1 MGSPTVFTIS
11 VAGQGEKFWALIQLK
26 IYRFFFLLLNIG
38 RQKNPPKWGPYRN
51 GFVNIYLRITE
62 WNEVYWRLRSPRL
75 RGTSERGFTE
85 TWFPNLAPAT
95 TINKWVVP
103 LLCAPVGIKNKLH
116 SLLDNA
122 PNYLL
127 VGYVIQKGWWNRFCL
142 GGPEWLEV
150 SIVGR
155 IIEKKNIIFH
165 IIQGLS
171 RQNLFHH
178 PFLIMHPTYS
188 IVWCIIQK
196 RR

>member
-1 MGSPTVFTIS
+1 MGPPTVFTIS
-11 VAGQGEKFWALIQLK
+11 VAGQGEKFGALIQLK
-26 IYRFFFLLLNIG
+26 IYRIFFLLLNIG

-75 RGTSERGFTE
+75 RRGTSERGFTE

-127 VGYVIQKGWWNRFCL
+127 SSWVCYPKGM
-142 GGPEWLEV
+142 
-150 SIVGR
+150 
-155 IIEKKNIIFH
+155 
-165 IIQGLS
+165 
-171 RQNLFHH
+171 FHH
-178 PFLIMHPTYS
+178 PFLIMHPT
-188 IVWCIIQK
+188 
-196 RR
+196 